1 VTGANHWR
9 GLRGVTT
16 ARSVLKMAAPIL
28 AALAAL
34 CGCDLAPVYRPPQY
48 VLPASYQ
55 GSPPFKI
62 AHPLDTLPRGPWWE
76 RFNDPLLN
84 QLEQQL
90 TAENPNLAAM
100 AEQYTQARDMA
111 AEARAGLFPQ
121 VTANGLLSDNKQS
134 QQRLFRPPNTDQPI
148 REASNQILMGASW
161 EPDFWSQIRNSTRAQ
176 KRLAQSSAAAL
187 AAARLSLQAEL
198 ANDYIALRGLD
209 RQLAIYRAS
218 ITYYEKAVL
227 ITMQRLQGRIGAGLD
242 VARSRGQVASTQAL
256 LDGTV
261 ASRAVLQHAIAVL
274 VNVTPSSFSIPEVAA
289 ERLTAP
295 AVPVGVP
302 SSLLQRRPDI
312 AGAERQMASANAEI
326 GVSRAAFYPN
336 ITLSA
341 AAGFEAAGFSLASL
355 SNSLWMIGASAV
367 MPLFEGGL
375 RRAELQRSWAQYAQ
389 MRDNY
394 RAIVLSA
401 FQEVEDGLALTT
413 NLQAQVQRQSQAVT
427 EAGIA
432 QTLTLQLY
440 VGGLTNYL
448 DVVVA
453 QQTELIALTAEVQV
467 EVSRMQASVGLISAL
482 GGGWS
487 TADLPTEDGVLPF
500 DPLDVKGNDRQP
512 RPDGTG
518 VGTEE
523 ASKSP

>member
-1 VTGANHWR
+1 VTGATHWR
-9 GLRGVTT
+9 GSRGIAA
-16 ARSVLKMAAPIL
+16 ARPALQMTGVVLATL
-28 AALAAL
+28 SAL
-34 CGCDLAPVYRPPQY
+34 CGCDLAPAYRPPEY
-48 VLPASYQ
+48 VLPANYQ

-62 AHPLDTLPRGPWWE
+62 AQPLDTLPRGPWWE
-76 RFNDPLLN
+76 RFGDPTLN

-90 TAENPNLAAM
+90 TAENPNLAAL
-100 AEQYTQARDMA
+100 AEQYTQARDLA

-121 VTANGLLSDNKQS
+121 LNANGQLSDNKQS
-134 QQRLFRPPNTDQPI
+134 QQRLFRPNTTGANV
-148 REASNQILMGASW
+148 EASNQILMSASW
-161 EPDFWSQIRNSTRAQ
+161 EPDFWRQIRNSTRAQ
-176 KRLAQSSAAAL
+176 ERLAQSSAAAV

-218 ITYYEKAVL
+218 IAYYEQGVR
-227 ITMQRLQGRIGAGLD
+227 ITMQRLQGSIGAGLD

-256 LDGTV
+256 LNG
-261 ASRAVLQHAIAVL
+261 ALGNRAVLQHAIAVL
-274 VNVTPSSFSIPEVAA
+274 VNANPSSLSIPENGAN
-289 ERLTAP
+289 RLTAP

-341 AAGFEAAGFSLASL
+341 NAGFEAAGFGLLSL

-375 RRAELQRSWAQYAQ
+375 RRAELQRSWSQYAQ
-389 MRDNY
+389 TRDNY

-413 NLQAQVQRQSQAVT
+413 DLRAQLQQQSQAVA
-427 EAGIA
+427 EAGKA
-432 QTLTLQLY
+432 QALTLQLY
-440 VGGLTNYL
+440 VGGVTNYL

-453 QQTELIALTAEVQV
+453 QQTEMTAQTVEVQV
-467 EVSRMQASVGLISAL
+467 EVSRLQASVGLIRAL

-500 DPLDVKGNDRQP
+500 GPLDITAGERQP

-518 VGTEE
+518 AGVEE
-523 ASKSP
+523 ASRPP

>member
-9 GLRGVTT
+9 GLRGVAA
-16 ARSVLKMAAPIL
+16 ARSALKMAGSVL
-28 AALAAL
+28 AALSAL
-34 CGCDLAPVYRPPQY
+34 CGCDLAPAYRPSQY

-55 GSPPFKI
+55 GSPPFKV

-76 RFNDPLLN
+76 RFNDPRLN

-100 AEQYTQARDMA
+100 AEAYTQARDMA

-121 VTANGLLSDNKQS
+121 VTASGLLSDNKQS
-134 QQRLFRPPNTDQPI
+134 QQRLFRPENTDQPI
-148 REASNQILMGASW
+148 REASNQILAGASW

-176 KRLAQSSAAAL
+176 KRLAQSSAATL

-218 ITYYEKAVL
+218 ITYYEQAVR
-227 ITMQRLQGRIGAGLD
+227 ITMQRLQGQIGAALD
-242 VARSRGQVASTQAL
+242 VARSRGQVFSTQAL

-274 VNVTPSSFSIPEVAA
+274 VNANPSSLSIPEDAA
-289 ERLTAP
+289 EQLATP

-312 AGAERQMASANAEI
+312 AGAERQMAAANAEI

-336 ITLSA
+336 ISLSA
-341 AAGFEAAGFSLASL
+341 AAGFEAAGFGLASL
-355 SNSLWMIGASAV
+355 ANSLWMIGASAV

-375 RRAELQRSWAQYAQ
+375 RRAELQRSWAQSAQ
-389 MRDNY
+389 MSDNY

-401 FQEVEDGLALTT
+401 FQQVEDGLALTT
-413 NLQAQVQRQSQAVT
+413 NLQAQALRQAQAVT
-427 EAGIA
+427 EAGKA

-440 VGGLTNYL
+440 VGGVTNYL

-453 QQTELIALTAEVQV
+453 QQTELTALTVDVQV
-467 EVSRMQASVGLISAL
+467 EVSRLQASVGLIIAL

-487 TADLPTEDGVLPF
+487 TTDLPSEDGVLPF
-500 DPLDVKGNDRQP
+500 GPLDITGSDRQP
-512 RPDGTG
+512 RPDGTEAG
-518 VGTEE
+518 VEE
-523 ASKSP
+523 ASRPP

>member
-1 VTGANHWR
+1 MGVNYWQ
-9 GLRGVTT
+9 GLRGI
-16 ARSVLKMAAPIL
+16 AAAPRPALKLTAPML

-55 GSPPFKI
+55 GSPPFKV

-111 AEARAGLFPQ
+111 AEAGAGLFPQ
-121 VTANGLLSDNKQS
+121 VTMNGLLSDNKQS
-134 QQRLFRPPNTDQPI
+134 QQRLFRPTTGDQPI
-148 REASNQILMGASW
+148 REASNQILAGASW

-187 AAARLSLQAEL
+187 AAGRLSLQAEL

-218 ITYYEKAVL
+218 IAYYEQAVR
-227 ITMQRLQGRIGAGLD
+227 ITMQRLQGQIGAALD

-256 LDGTV
+256 LDGTI

-274 VNVTPSSFSIPEVAA
+274 VNADPSSLSIPEDAA
-289 ERLTAP
+289 ERLTTP

-341 AAGFEAAGFSLASL
+341 NAGFEAAGFSLASL
-355 SNSLWMIGASAV
+355 SNSLWSIGASAV
-367 MPLFEGGL
+367 LPLFEGGL
-375 RRAELQRSWAQYAQ
+375 RKAELQRSWSQYAQ
-389 MRDNY
+389 TADNY
-394 RAIVLSA
+394 RSMVLSA
-401 FQEVEDGLALTT
+401 FQQVEDGLSSTTLLTT
-413 NLQAQVQRQSQAVT
+413 QAVQQKT
-427 EAGIA
+427 AVSAAVKAEKM
-432 QTLTLQLY
+432 TLDLY
-440 VGGLTNYL
+440 TGGLENYL
-448 DVVVA
+448 DVTVSQVY
-453 QQTELIALTAEVQV
+453 ALTAQITEVQV
-467 EVSRMQASVGLISAL
+467 QTQRLQAAVGLIRAL

-487 TADLPTEDGVLPF
+487 TNELPTPDQTLPF
-500 DPLDVKGNDRQP
+500 NPLS
-512 RPDGTG
+512 T
-518 VGTEE
+518 
-523 ASKSP
+523 